1 MRRLLPIASV
11 PLCALA
17 ISACATTTSTSNFK
31 GEEHAIAQRV
41 ANLQSDET
49 AGEEKKIC
57 ADDLAA
63 SAVKRLGGQKGCEAA
78 VKDQVVDNT
87 EAVVESVQLSG
98 ATATAKVKS
107 TFGGKK
113 RIATVAFQ
121 KEGSQWKIS
130 ALQ

>member
-1 MRRLLPIASV
+1 MRRLLATASV

-17 ISACATTTSTSNFK
+17 VSACATTTSTSSFK
-31 GEEHAIAQRV
+31 GEQHAIAQRV
-41 ANLQSDET
+41 ADLQSDET

-57 ADDLAA
+57 ANDLAGPV
-63 SAVKRLGGQKGCEAA
+63 VKRLGGQKGCEAA

-87 EAVVESVQLSG
+87 EAVVESVQVSG
-98 ATATAKVKS
+98 TSATAKVKS
-107 TFGGKK
+107 TFAGKK